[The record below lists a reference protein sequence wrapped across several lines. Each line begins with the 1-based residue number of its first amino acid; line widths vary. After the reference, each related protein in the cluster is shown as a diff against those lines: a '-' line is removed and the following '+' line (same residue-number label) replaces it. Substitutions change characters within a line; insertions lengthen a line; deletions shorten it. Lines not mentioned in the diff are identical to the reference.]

1 MLFRTNKG
9 ILIEIKKYDYPNDK
23 VFYQKIMNIK
33 KPIIYSIKENP
44 FLKRLPKLKKTL
56 NNKNN

>member
-9 ILIEIKKYDYPNDK
+9 TLIEINKYNYPNDK

-33 KPIIYSIKENP
+33 KPIISLLKENP
-44 FLKRLPKLKKTL
+44 FFKDVA
-56 NNKNN
+56 

>member
-9 ILIEIKKYDYPNDK
+9 TLIEIKKYDYPNDK

-33 KPIIYSIKENP
+33 KQITYSIKENP
-44 FLKRLPKLKKTL
+44 FFKDVA
-56 NNKNN
+56 

>member
-33 KPIIYSIKENP
+33 KKIIYSIKENP
-44 FLKRLPKLKKTL
+44 FFKDVA
-56 NNKNN
+56 

>member
-1 MLFRTNKG
+1 MLFRTYKG

-33 KPIIYSIKENP
+33 KQNVNTIKENI
-44 FLKRLPKLKKTL
+44 FLKTLPKL
-56 NNKNN
+56 